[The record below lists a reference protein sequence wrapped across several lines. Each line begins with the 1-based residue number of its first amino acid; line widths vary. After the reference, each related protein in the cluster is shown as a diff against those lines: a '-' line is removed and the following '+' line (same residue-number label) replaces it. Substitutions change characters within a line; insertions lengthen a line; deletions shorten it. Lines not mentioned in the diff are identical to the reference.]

1 LHARGEEGFSHGQ
14 KTRKPKRYQY
24 EGMLI
29 EQGMT
34 GWHVLDW
41 DYEESIY
48 RATFR
53 TEFEA
58 REFVL
63 RQ

>member
-1 LHARGEEGFSHGQ
+1 MA
-14 KTRKPKRYQY
+14 KTRKTPKRYQY

-29 EQGMT
+29 EQGAT

-41 DYEESIY
+41 DYEGTIY